1 MALDPLHLRTEAL
14 LDVIAWL
21 APRLARDGA
30 ATVRVLD
37 PDFGRG
43 RYAGERIE
51 IDGAP
56 YVHRP
61 LRAWIDLAERLGA
74 RLCTPRAAE
83 RPWLELR
90 FERLDPD
97 ARWAPPADA
106 PITERYGAESGFSR
120 IAKAEDPGFVLDL
133 REALGRVA
141 LAPGARVL
149 DLGVNTGD
157 EVALMMALQPELDF
171 HIVGVDHSAS
181 ALAVARA
188 RLPADRVELVEADL
202 AALPIAGLGRFE
214 LIVSIGV
221 LQSGALDDRELLRR
235 MVQHH
240 LAPRGSVILGLPN
253 CRYIAGEIEYGA
265 RMRNFRQP
273 ELGLLVKDIAFY
285 RKYLQQ
291 HQRDVFVTGKH
302 ELFVT
307 AVPRRS
313 PP

>member
-1 MALDPLHLRTEAL
+1 MARDHLHVRTEAL

-21 APRLARDGA
+21 EPRLGRAGA
-30 ATVRVLD
+30 ASLRVLD
-37 PDFGRG
+37 PDVGRG
-43 RYAGERIE
+43 RYAGEPIE
-51 IDGAP
+51 IDGTR

-61 LRAWIDLAERLGA
+61 LRVWLDLAERLGA
-74 RLCTPRAAE
+74 RLCTPRAADP
-83 RPWLELR
+83 PWIELR

-97 ARWAPPADA
+97 ARWAPPAGA

-157 EVALMMALQPELDF
+157 EVALITALQPELDLR
-171 HIVGVDHSAS
+171 IVGVDHSAS
-181 ALAVARA
+181 ALAIARA
-188 RLPADRVELVEADL
+188 RLPAGVELVEADL
-202 AALPIAGLGRFE
+202 AALPLAGLGRFD

-240 LAPRGSVILGLPN
+240 LAPRGAVVLGLPN
-253 CRYIAGEIEYGA
+253 CRYVDGEVEYGA
-265 RMRNFRQP
+265 RMLNFRQP
-273 ELGLLVKDIAFY
+273 ELGLLVKDVAFY